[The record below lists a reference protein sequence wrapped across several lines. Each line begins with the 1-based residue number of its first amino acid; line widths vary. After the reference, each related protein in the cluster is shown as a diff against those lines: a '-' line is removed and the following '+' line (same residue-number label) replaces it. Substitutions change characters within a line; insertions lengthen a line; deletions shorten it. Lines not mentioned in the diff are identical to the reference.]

1 MATTIIDNNI
11 RQDILDYS
19 AILET
24 TVKDIHSFLEE
35 VGRVY
40 SFIGEKFPMIEQEMK
55 NENEKANKLLSYFT
69 NKEKGEKNFSNDL
82 DENQEDFFRSFD
94 RMQSFISQD
103 NELSDSL
110 VEDVGRT
117 SNIMDSIEQIRML
130 ADQIKVYSLN
140 AIIISSKYGA
150 GGKAFGEISKNIIK
164 MSETS
169 NEQADQMN
177 RIGKELFVR
186 FESFKTE
193 ILKTNELQRQNFTIM
208 REQLDKEHNNM
219 VNSFAVFSNIISDI
233 ISDIISRVDN
243 TYDFI
248 FEVMMVL
255 PREDIVRQQT
265 EHIIESMNSIVYEN
279 RNFIEYYGKEVET
292 MDAADL
298 EKEENQTL
306 EHKLL
311 DLLTFDDVVLT
322 LIIENFKSIH
332 EEIDLTN
339 SDIYKSLKGLKDA
352 LTDITLDR
360 TTIVEYMIGGES
372 GKSEFPFTVSE
383 SLFNEYMGFIKLYL
397 ENFKLFLTNKY
408 RISDSNI
415 AIIDSIEEL
424 ESMFLETKNIAK
436 TFNSINFL
444 AKIELEKNSNI
455 FNNSQTFS
463 IESVESIATNITD
476 TVDGCLEQFHNI
488 KSAIFSSIN
497 KFKSNINQQSSEHS
511 FIESMTDSVSKRLDE
526 SKYIINNNIKRL
538 DSYADELFGLI
549 DKTLID
555 LSSLSTL
562 LTKINEI
569 IEIFNSMRNVIRDKK
584 NEYYNLLGIENWKI
598 ESDKYLDIVNSYTIK
613 KERAIANSILS
624 GEDAPNV
631 DISIDVGADS
641 GDFTMF

>member
-1 MATTIIDNNI
+1 MAASSVIDNNI
-11 RQDILDYS
+11 HQDILDYS

-24 TVKDIHSFLEE
+24 TVKDIHSFLDE

-40 SFIGEKFPMIEQEMK
+40 SFIGEKFPIIEQEMK
-55 NENEKANKLLSYFT
+55 NENEKANELLSYFT
-69 NKEKGEKNFSNDL
+69 DKEKGNKNFSNDL
-82 DENQEDFFRSFD
+82 DENQEDFFRSFE
-94 RMQSFISQD
+94 RMQGFINQD

-110 VEDVGRT
+110 VEDVGKT

-169 NEQADQMN
+169 NEQAYQMN

-193 ILKTNELQRQNFTIM
+193 ILKANELQRQNFTIM

-233 ISDIISRVDN
+233 ILRVDN

-248 FEVMMVL
+248 FEIMMVL

-265 EHIIESMNSIVYEN
+265 EHIIESINSIVYEN
-279 RNFIEYYGKEVET
+279 RNFINSYGENVDT
-292 MDAADL
+292 MNAEDL
-298 EKEENQTL
+298 EKSENETL

-332 EEIDLTN
+332 EEINMTN
-339 SDIYKSLKGLKDA
+339 ADIYKSLKGLKDA
-352 LTDITLDR
+352 LSDIASDR
-360 TTIVEYMIGGES
+360 TTIVEYMIGGEN

-383 SLFNEYMGFIKLYL
+383 SLFEEYMGFIKLYL

-463 IESVESIATNITD
+463 IESVEAIATNITD

-497 KFKSNINQQSSEHS
+497 KFKSNINHQSSEHT
-511 FIESMTDSVSKRLDE
+511 FIESMTESVSKRLDE
-526 SKYIINNNIKRL
+526 SKFIINNNIKRL
-538 DSYADELFGLI
+538 ESYAKELFGLI

-584 NEYYNLLGIENWKI
+584 NEYYQSLGIDNWKI

-613 KERAIANSILS
+613 KERTIANSILS
-624 GEDAPNV
+624 GEEAPDV
-631 DISIDVGADS
+631 DINIDVGADS